1 METTSHPTTVLTDIA
16 GNIQA
21 GDVVRLPGMKN
32 FRKVHEVTGAS
43 ANLSRRVL
51 VTVHLTER
59 VEAVHNDSP
68 CEFLIDA
75 PAA

>member
-1 METTSHPTTVLTDIA
+1 MDKSTVIEDIA

-21 GDVVRLPGMKN
+21 GDVVRLPGMAN
-32 FRKVHEVTGAS
+32 FRKVHEVTGAT

-59 VEAVHNDSP
+59 IEAVHNGSP
-68 CEFLIDA
+68 CEFLI
-75 PAA
+75 PSPVW